1 MMTYIFVGYMYVQVY
16 MYVYIACEE
25 STAHGGGKLTACF
38 EASCLATLHLSTHSR
53 DCVVCERSFFYN
65 LKVAQSSLRV
75 TLFVLTLLLSS
86 HQRVTD
92 RRTPTLTSPSDVLC
106 ALQLRCWILILFSL
120 EAV

>member
-1 MMTYIFVGYMYVQVY
+1 MSGDSSSFERTY
-16 MYVYIACEE
+16 
-25 STAHGGGKLTACF
+25 
-38 EASCLATLHLSTHSR
+38 SR

-92 RRTPTLTSPSDVLC
+92 RRTPTLTSPSDVVC
-106 ALQLRCWILILFSL
+106 TLQLRCWMLILFSL
-120 EAV
+120 EAVWSSISYCSRVVMTRSPQTSRDVPPCSD